1 LTKKQHTTEE
11 TQKRIL
17 RVAEALFMEYGYKAV
32 STRQVARQCGISQP
46 TLYYHFADKQELYIA
61 VLLDVLQRMKGDL
74 EKIAGAAEE
83 DIEQKLIRL
92 SVYLLEHTGQ
102 NMNLRAMLND
112 IETHLDEVS
121 RLKVRQAFFN
131 SMIMPIVSILK
142 TASPSQEQ
150 NSYML
155 SPVMLAFLFLNMMG
169 TLTGRE
175 NQPGPGIVDRNESQN
190 EMAAKLTRFY
200 LHGFLNR

>member
-1 LTKKQHTTEE
+1 LTKQQQNTEE
-11 TQKRIL
+11 THKRIL
-17 RVAEALFMEYGYKAV
+17 RVAEALFMEHGYRAV
-32 STRQVARQCGISQP
+32 STRQVASQCGISQP

-83 DIEQKLIRL
+83 DIEQKLTRL
-92 SVYLLEHTGQ
+92 TVYLLEHTGQ

-121 RLKVRQAFFN
+121 RQKVRQAFFN
-131 SMIMPIVSILK
+131 SMILPIVSILK
-142 TASPSQEQ
+142 TAAPSQEQ
-150 NSYML
+150 NPPGL
-155 SPVMLAFLFLNMMG
+155 SPVMLAFLFLNMMS

-175 NQPGPGIVDRNESQN
+175 NQSGPENIDRIESQT

-200 LHGFLNR
+200 LHGLLNR